1 MIRLFKSVLYGR
13 LPIVIDRESL
23 ASRVEKVQQQIAQA
37 CARAGRDPTEVTL
50 LPVSKTFDAE
60 AIREMTA
67 LGFRRFG
74 ENRLQEIA
82 QKAPE
87 LSDCDIQWVV
97 IGHVQTNKAKEVA
110 KYAAELQSLDRMAL
124 AEALDKRLAPLN
136 RTLKVLI
143 QVKTSPEDTKSGL
156 DPSDLIPFLKEI
168 SKFPTLRV
176 EGLMTM
182 AILSDDENAVRQCFK
197 QLRECRDQALA
208 AGIEGISLNRLSMGM
223 SGDMA
228 LAIEEGSTE
237 VRVGT
242 AIFGKR

>member
-1 MIRLFKSVLYGR
+1 M
-13 LPIVIDRESL
+13 IDRESL